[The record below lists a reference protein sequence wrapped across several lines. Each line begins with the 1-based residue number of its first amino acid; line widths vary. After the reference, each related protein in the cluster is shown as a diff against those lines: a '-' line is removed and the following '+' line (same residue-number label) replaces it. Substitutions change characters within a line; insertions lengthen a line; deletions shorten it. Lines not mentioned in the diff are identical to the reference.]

1 MYDDVDRRRQLL
13 LDLCRVNRTLDQAG
27 LENAAAGWKA
37 LEQQMVHEASVLL
50 RSARHQPVLWSYQ
63 RDATSFKC
71 RLQIN
76 DRSSSSVH
84 QIRGRH
90 LEDFLVEYTNKV
102 NEYVF
107 DEMIGS
113 IDADEVVSFDVD
125 GREINPYINEDVLKD
140 SFMEATSNVDTDI
153 IMEYADEAMSE
164 VGVN

>member
-1 MYDDVDRRRQLL
+1 LIEKLNEIQSQLNDVKSDAGIVVEEADIVFTRQ
-13 LDLCRVNRTLDQAG
+13 Q
-27 LENAAAGWKA
+27 
-37 LEQQMVHEASVLL
+37 
-50 RSARHQPVLWSYQ
+50 
-63 RDATSFKC
+63 
-71 RLQIN
+71 
-76 DRSSSSVH
+76 
-84 QIRGRH
+84 

-125 GREINPYINEDVLKD
+125 GREINPFINEDSLKD
-140 SFMEATSNVDTDI
+140 TFMEATANLDTDI